1 MIQFITL
8 ISNIVITYGL
18 LFKRL
23 LYSGI
28 CVLLFNKLQSTKL
41 IKYERKQTSK
51 TNLTHNQAYYGSIHS
66 VLSTQQ

>member
-18 LFKRL
+18 LLKRL
-23 LYSGI
+23 LCSGI
-28 CVLLFNKLQSTKL
+28 CVLLYNKLQSTKL
-41 IKYERKQTSK
+41 INYERKQTSK
-51 TNLTHNQAYYGSIHS
+51 TNLTLNQAYYGSIHS